1 MNVVT
6 YSVPSMHCDHCVH
19 TIEME
24 LSDLAGVDAVKAN
37 LDDHNVTVTFAA
49 PASEDQLKA
58 TLTEINYP
66 VAA

>member
-1 MNVVT
+1 
-6 YSVPSMHCDHCVH
+6 MHCDHCIH
-19 TIEME
+19 TVEME
-24 LSDLAGVDAVKAN
+24 LSDLAGVEEVKAS
-37 LDDHNVTVTFAA
+37 LDTHNVVVKFGA